1 MLRRSPGVEEMGG
14 GPREG
19 GGLGGALLLLWL
31 QRHPDSGFL
40 LGMRVKDGVKETDFP
55 RRATPGSRVPGR
67 KEALCMAWVGVGGH
81 CGGGEGGA
89 CEGLLV

>member
-1 MLRRSPGVEEMGG
+1 MLRKWGG
-14 GPREG
+14 GARAG
-19 GGLGGALLLLWL
+19 GGGGGALLLLWL

>member
-1 MLRRSPGVEEMGG
+1 MGG
-14 GPREG
+14 GGREG
-19 GGLGGALLLLWL
+19 GGVGGALLLLWL

-67 KEALCMAWVGVGGH
+67 KEALCMAWVGGGDTVA
-81 CGGGEGGA
+81 GGGGRVVRVRA
-89 CEGLLV
+89 CWCDWQSV

>member
-1 MLRRSPGVEEMGG
+1 MLRKWGG
-14 GPREG
+14 ACEG
-19 GGLGGALLLLWL
+19 GGVGGALLLLWL

>member
-1 MLRRSPGVEEMGG
+1 MGG
-14 GPREG
+14 GAREG
-19 GGLGGALLLLWL
+19 GGVGGALLLLWL
-31 QRHPDSGFL
+31 QRHPDSGVL

>member
-1 MLRRSPGVEEMGG
+1 MLRKWVGA
-14 GPREG
+14 REG
-19 GGLGGALLLLWL
+19 GVVGWALLLLWL

-81 CGGGEGGA
+81 CGGGDGGA